1 MERYIGLDVGYG
13 FVKVTDG
20 DNGYAFPSVVGEGD
34 LTPSLVT
41 GYHKSQRVADLRIGI
56 HGKVYFVGKL
66 AIRRSSL
73 AYRGLSATRS
83 EGEDLRV
90 LVLSALSL
98 FCNEPTNRFDV
109 VTGLPPGRMHLREE
123 LISQLGS
130 HHRVTVVRDR
140 RIQDIDITINR
151 IEVVPQPLGTFW
163 AETLDSWGQVRN
175 PLYGKVGIVDIGF
188 KTTDLAAIEDGEFIP
203 EKTRTIPVGLSSAY
217 SDLSDKLLVEHG
229 LEKETYALDEA
240 FIRGTVNVAG
250 RPVDITG
257 LRDKTYESLATK
269 LLVELMSTWQ
279 VPEFDKSLISGG
291 GGAALGKYILPH
303 LPQGEMVSEPVTANS
318 IGFLNWANRL
328 WRVNLE
334 ADSE

>member
-34 LTPSLVT
+34 LVPSLVT
-41 GYHKSQRVADLRIGI
+41 GYHKSQRVADLRLGI
-56 HGKVYFVGKL
+56 DGKVYFVGKL

-73 AYRGLSATRS
+73 AYRGLSDTRT
-83 EGEDLRV
+83 EGDDLRV
-90 LVLSALSL
+90 LVLAALSL

-109 VTGLPPGRMHLREE
+109 VTGLPPGRMHLRDG

-140 RIQDIDITINR
+140 KIQELDISINR

-163 AETLDSWGQVRN
+163 SETLDSWGQVKN

-188 KTTDLAAIEDGEFIP
+188 KTTDFAAIEDGEFIP
-203 EKTRTIPVGLSSAY
+203 EKTRTVPVGLSAAY
-217 SDLSDKLLVEHG
+217 SDLANKLMVEHG
-229 LEKETYALDEA
+229 LEKESYALDEA
-240 FIRGTVNVAG
+240 FIKGTVNVTG

-257 LRDKTYESLATK
+257 LRNQSYEALATK
-269 LLVELMSTWQ
+269 LLVELVSVWRVT
-279 VPEFDKSLISGG
+279 EFDKILISGG

-303 LPQGEMVSEPVTANS
+303 LPQGEIVSDPVTANS

>member
-1 MERYIGLDVGYG
+1 VERYIGLDVGYG

-20 DNGYAFPSVVGEGD
+20 DSGYAFPSVVGEGD

-56 HGKVYFVGKL
+56 DGKVYFVGKL

-73 AYRGLSATRS
+73 AYRGLSDTRT

-109 VTGLPPGRMHLREE
+109 VTGLPPGRMHLRDQ

-130 HHRVTVVRDR
+130 HHRITVVRDR

-151 IEVVPQPLGTFW
+151 IDVVPQPLGTFW
-163 AETLDSWGQVRN
+163 SETLDLWGQVKT
-175 PLYGKVGIVDIGF
+175 PLFGKVGIVDIGF
-188 KTTDLAAIEDGEFIP
+188 KTTDFAAIEDGEYIP
-203 EKTRTIPVGLSSAY
+203 EQTRTLAVGLSAAY

-229 LEKETYALDEA
+229 LERETYALDEA
-240 FIRGTVNVAG
+240 FIKGTVSVAG
-250 RPVDITG
+250 KPVDITQ
-257 LRDKTYESLATK
+257 LRDQSYEALATK
-269 LLVELMSTWQ
+269 LLVELVSAWRI
-279 VPEFDKSLISGG
+279 PEFDKILISGG
-291 GGAALGKYILPH
+291 GGAALGKHLLPH
-303 LPQGEMVSEPVTANS
+303 LPQGELVSDPVTANS

-334 ADSE
+334 TSSE